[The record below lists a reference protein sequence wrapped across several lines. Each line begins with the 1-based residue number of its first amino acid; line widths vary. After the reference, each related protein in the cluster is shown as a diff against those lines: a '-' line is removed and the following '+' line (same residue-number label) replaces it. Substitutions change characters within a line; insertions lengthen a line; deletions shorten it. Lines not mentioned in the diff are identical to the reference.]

1 MTAAITDLLNGAAE
15 LHAFG
20 AVETDLER
28 ARPPVPAAGAAGDDL
43 DLRRQ
48 CHVSGAGH
56 PDRSG
61 Y

>member
-28 ARPPVPAAGAAGDDL
+28 ARAA
-43 DLRRQ
+43 RSR
-48 CHVSGAGH
+48 H
-56 PDRSG
+56 RSG
-61 Y
+61 R